1 MNTETL
7 SNVLRLLTKYPKF
20 KTPEGLPGIE
30 NSVYS
35 KCMVNLSKAKRL
47 RSELNEALKYFRAD
61 LKRQLVAIS
70 WTQEKECWLLFGD
83 STKETDAVKLD
94 LEIISG
100 YLRKPPLSTKKALI
114 ELIRELQNVIIL
126 TFFEPFDIGLADI
139 RRFKLPV
146 FMMFKG
152 LRLDFGDRNHQAYA
166 GYNQEWI
173 SEDNNLDEILLLAQ
187 HEVLQDYLSI

>member
-47 RSELNEALKYFRAD
+47 RSELNEALKYFRVNP
-61 LKRQLVAIS
+61 KRPLVAFS
-70 WTQEKECWLLFGD
+70 WTPRKECWLLFGD
-83 STKETDAVKLD
+83 STEEIDAVKLD
-94 LEIISG
+94 IEIISG

-114 ELIRELQNVIIL
+114 ELIRELQNIIIL

>member
-1 MNTETL
+1 MNTENI

-20 KTPEGLPGIE
+20 KTPEGLPRIE

-35 KCMVNLSKAKRL
+35 KCLINLSKAKRL
-47 RSELNEALKYFRAD
+47 RSELNEALKYFRID
-61 LKRQLVAIS
+61 LKRPLVAFS
-70 WTQEKECWLLFGD
+70 WTSEKECWLLFGN
-83 STKETDAVKLD
+83 STEEIDAVKLD
-94 LEIISG
+94 LEILSG

-114 ELIRELQNVIIL
+114 ELIRELQNIIIL
-126 TFFEPFDIGLADI
+126 TFFESFDIGLADI